1 MSGRIMKGV
10 EKAGRPSPSRVSA
23 SAAPMRPDENA
34 NLTAVLWGDA
44 HVSFLLRSRSETTLA
59 AAQDVAAAESAFD
72 ALLLVGD
79 VTENGEPGEY
89 EFMADCFEL
98 MRSKIKRF
106 IPATGNHDVRI
117 RPVGITARRFFRFC
131 QRVGAPAEKGRLY
144 YSQTVNGYAF
154 IVLGTVKN
162 TFEEAALDG
171 AELRWLERELEKA
184 ADGKPVFVLL
194 HQSLKKTH
202 GLPGIWS
209 GPSVSKGDVGPQ
221 SDALRELLNRYRNV
235 FLLTGHIH
243 AGFGPQN
250 FDRVGNIRSVNVP
263 SVGVTSKYGAYNA
276 PGTGYI
282 MEVFDD
288 RVRFRAR
295 DHLRG
300 IDLSEYNV
308 DVLISMDNEQ
318 WTMDN

>member
-1 MSGRIMKGV
+1 MSGRIMNRIG
-10 EKAGRPSPSRVSA
+10 KAGRRSPSRLSA
-23 SAAPMRPDENA
+23 SAALMRPDESA

-44 HVSFLLRSRSETTLA
+44 HVSFLLRSRSETTFA

-89 EFMADCFEL
+89 EFMADCFDL

-106 IPATGNHDVRI
+106 LPATGNHDVRI
-117 RPVGITARRFFRFC
+117 RPVGVTARRFVSFC
-131 QRVGAPAEKGRLY
+131 RRVGAPAEKGRLY
-144 YSQTVNGYAF
+144 YSTAVNGYAF
-154 IVLGTVKN
+154 IVLGTVKS

-184 ADGKPVFVLL
+184 EKGKPIFVLL

-221 SDALRELLNRYRNV
+221 SDALREILNRYKNV

-250 FDRVGNIRSVNVP
+250 FDRVGNFHSVNVP
-263 SVGVTSKYGAYNA
+263 SVGVTSKFGEYNA
-276 PGTGYI
+276 PGTGYL

-295 DHLRG
+295 DHLKRV
-300 IDLSEYNV
+300 DLPEFNKEII
-308 DVLISMDNEQ
+308 LE
-318 WTMDN
+318 